1 MNYFNFYY
9 NTFDNKKLN
18 GIFTGEDEIQNF
30 RKFIDLLKMRC
41 DYDYADYGL
50 SEKIVFQIPKGLKG
64 KKFFNTI
71 LKDYVV
77 FSPDSQGS
85 WGDYDVNSTVFT
97 ADWGEEVENAYHHI
111 EQLIDLEQ
119 AEWE

>member
-1 MNYFNFYY
+1 M
-9 NTFDNKKLN
+9 
-18 GIFTGEDEIQNF
+18 
-30 RKFIDLLKMRC
+30 
-41 DYDYADYGL
+41 
-50 SEKIVFQIPKGLKG
+50 
-64 KKFFNTI
+64 

-97 ADWGEEVENAYHHI
+97 ADWGEEVEKAYHHI
-111 EQLIDLEQ
+111 EQLIDLEE